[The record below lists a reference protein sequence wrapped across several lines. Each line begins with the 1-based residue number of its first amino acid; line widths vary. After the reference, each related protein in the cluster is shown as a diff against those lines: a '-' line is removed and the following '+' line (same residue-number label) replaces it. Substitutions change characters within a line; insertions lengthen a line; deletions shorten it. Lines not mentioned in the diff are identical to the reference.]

1 VSTVIALV
9 ACEVAE
15 VSDTEADCESVEVVA
30 ASVRICVD
38 ICEVVAGLAKLA
50 GCVLLSTDCPETPTS
65 ELLAVGDSLVLL
77 CIGTSIGAAVDAS
90 VGPPVDMSVVVARR
104 GSAVA

>member
-1 VSTVIALV
+1 VSTVIAPV

-30 ASVRICVD
+30 ASVRICV
-38 ICEVVAGLAKLA
+38 AGLAKLA
-50 GCVLLSTDCPETPTS
+50 ECVLLSTDCPETPTS

-90 VGPPVDMSVVVARR
+90 VGPPVDMSIVVARR

>member
-90 VGPPVDMSVVVARR
+90 VGPPVESTCRLSSREEAPR
-104 GSAVA
+104 